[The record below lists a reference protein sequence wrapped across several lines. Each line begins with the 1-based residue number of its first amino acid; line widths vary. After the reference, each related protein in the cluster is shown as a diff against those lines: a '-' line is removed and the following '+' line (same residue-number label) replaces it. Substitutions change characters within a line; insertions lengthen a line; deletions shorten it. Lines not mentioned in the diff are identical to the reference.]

1 MEFKRDI
8 YKKLLEWKEDHTGR
22 VLEVSG
28 ARQVGKTYILKK
40 FIQENFSSSIYINMA
55 ELTGERFLKCLE
67 QAEYWKPGTPAAEHT
82 LHRAVELFAPGFED
96 TEETAILIDEIQE
109 SAKVYN
115 LIRTFAREFSCY
127 VIVTGSY
134 LGRILSK
141 EFFLPAGDLDMI
153 KMETLTFAE
162 FADIF
167 GEREHYESVKLDGS
181 SNPEEYHSLRECF
194 DLYQRIGGYP
204 SVVLLYL
211 TSGDLERCDAELERL
226 IQTFINESKRYF
238 EDAMEASAFEELFH
252 GIAVTLIREKQGS
265 GDLIEELSKIVYKEE
280 SGRFTKRML
289 HRAIGWLHAS
299 HIIGYAGKSVDC
311 DYLNIKENARFYFM
325 DIGMARYFLSRTGV
339 DEGTVKGLVAENFV
353 YLSLLRRVRREIA
366 GTSPW
371 FASYEKMN
379 GELDFYVRS
388 LRDFKNYG
396 IVVKSEGGE
405 GKTARALLQAGKL
418 DFLYN
423 LRGRSFGGMAQ
434 DGKIRTVALYLADR
448 MTFDLGK
455 ENR

>member
-8 YKKLLEWKEDHTGR
+8 YQKLVQWKNDHTGR

-40 FIQENFSSSIYINMA
+40 FARENFPYVIYINMA

-67 QAEYWKPGTPAAEHT
+67 QAEYWEPGMSVDENS
-82 LHRAVELFAPGFED
+82 LHKAVTLFAPEFQD
-96 TEETAILIDEIQE
+96 TEETVILIDEIQE

-115 LIRTFAREFSCY
+115 LIRTFAREFSSY

-141 EFFLPAGDLDMI
+141 EFFLPAGDLDTL

-162 FADIF
+162 FTDIF
-167 GEREHYESVKLDGS
+167 GERERYETIGLDGTS
-181 SNPEEYHSLRECF
+181 APEEYQSLRKRY

-211 TSGDLERCDAELERL
+211 ASGDLERCDAELERL
-226 IQTFINESKRYF
+226 MQTFINESKRYF

-252 GIAVTLIREKQGS
+252 GIAVTLIKEKQGT
-265 GDLIEELSKIVYKEE
+265 GDLVEELSKIVYKEE
-280 SGRFTKRML
+280 SGRFTKRMV

-299 HIIGYAGKSVDC
+299 HIIGYAGKSINC

-325 DIGMARYFLSRTGV
+325 DIGLARYFLTRAGAAEDV
-339 DEGTVKGLVAENFV
+339 VKGIVAENFV
-353 YLSLLRRVRREIA
+353 YLALARRIPREIA

-371 FASYEKMN
+371 FGSYEKNN

-388 LRDFKNYG
+388 LLDFKNYG
-396 IVVKSEGGE
+396 IEVKSEGGE
-405 GKTARALLQAGKL
+405 GITAKALLHAGSL
-418 DFLYN
+418 DYLYN
-423 LRGRSFGGMAQ
+423 LRGKSFGGVTE
-434 DGKIRTVALYLADR
+434 DGKVRSVPLYLADR
-448 MTFDLGK
+448 IRFDLGK
-455 ENR
+455 